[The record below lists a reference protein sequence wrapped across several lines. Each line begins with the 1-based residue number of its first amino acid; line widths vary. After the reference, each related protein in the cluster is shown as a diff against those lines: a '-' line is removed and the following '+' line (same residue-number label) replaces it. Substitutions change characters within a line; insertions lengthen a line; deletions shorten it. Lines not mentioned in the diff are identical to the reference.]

1 MDYITPEHPFF
12 SVDNIATL
20 LRLVET
26 RVLEASGE
34 TIRFEANEEFVQQMH
49 TAAQQYPQYLIT
61 ATYQEGVDPPA
72 AAAAAM
78 EVDDDDSAEETEE
91 DSEADEESGDE
102 IEIEDDGD
110 EVFDI
115 DRFASKGKFR
125 QDEAEQAFHE
135 WKRGRDKQKR
145 PLHFY
150 DDMGP
155 GGPPEIPEDVF
166 RRRQIELTQRLVDRD
181 TCKLAE
187 VDAELQDPTLT
198 PRERKKLDQMR
209 ASLTRAIADRQAQ
222 MA

>member
-1 MDYITPEHPFF
+1 MPSSSI
-12 SVDNIATL
+12 
-20 LRLVET
+20 ET
-26 RVLEASGE
+26 
-34 TIRFEANEEFVQQMH
+34 F
-49 TAAQQYPQYLIT
+49 AQQCAQYCIKAGASSKAHAKMT
-61 ATYQEGVDPPA
+61 AHIKQNVGDPATQAQVLARFNALVQMADQPPPPPA